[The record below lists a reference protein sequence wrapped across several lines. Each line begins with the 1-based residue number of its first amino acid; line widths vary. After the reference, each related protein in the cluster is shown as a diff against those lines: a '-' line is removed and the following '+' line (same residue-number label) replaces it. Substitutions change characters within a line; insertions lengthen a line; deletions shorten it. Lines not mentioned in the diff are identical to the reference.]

1 MYDITINMS
10 QAYKTIKEYQSVSV
24 SSTLVQ
30 VNLAGSS
37 VNLGNNQSGEV
48 VTLNSTGGSVVTLP
62 FPMKG
67 LQYKFIVSATGG
79 HTITAPSACIYGA
92 VCNAVSNTG
101 ASILSTGSAKTII
114 ATTTGSAVGDSFS
127 LVCDG
132 SKYFVSGSVS
142 QFNALKF
149 I

>member
-1 MYDITINMS
+1 MS
-10 QAYKTIKEYQSVSV
+10 QAFKTIREYQSLSV
-24 SSTLVQ
+24 ASTLVQ

-37 VNLGNNQSGEV
+37 VSLSNAQSGEV
-48 VTLNSTGGSVVTLP
+48 ITLSATGGSAISLP
-62 FPMKG
+62 SPSKG

-92 VCNAVSNTG
+92 VCNAVSNTA
-101 ASILSTGSAKTII
+101 ASILSTGAAKTGI
-114 ATTTGSAVGDSFS
+114 ATTTGSVVGDSIT

-132 SKYFVSGSVS
+132 SKYFVSGTVS

-149 I
+149 V